1 MWSAVETGV
10 MAGVIPGSVGA
21 ALVEGE
27 QRLRYSE
34 VIRPRRH
41 AELLLEAVLNVDRTS
56 LYLRACESFGKAESD
71 RFGSLL
77 RRREA
82 GEPVQYIVGWA
93 PFFGRRFQVG
103 RGVFIPRFETEVL
116 VERFLKVFA
125 EDEAV
130 VRHVEVLDLCCGCG
144 VIGLTVAAEV
154 EHARVTLIDVSD
166 TALEFCRHNSRALG
180 VDGCVNIVRMN
191 ALDEFPDEWHSRFHY
206 VLGNPP
212 YVPRGEIEGLPR
224 DVRDGEPHEALT
236 DEDDGLTFYRRW
248 VETVPPLLAPGGRFF
263 AECGDGSAGSV
274 RELLE
279 GGFIDLNTVEDLDGM
294 ERVVEGRV

>member
-1 MWSAVETGV
+1 

-41 AELLLEAVLNVDRTS
+41 AELLLEAVLNVDRTD
-56 LYLRACESFGKAESD
+56 LYLRAGEPFGKAESD

-77 RRREA
+77 RRREV

-116 VERFLKVFA
+116 IERFLKVYA

-130 VRHVEVLDLCCGCG
+130 VRPVEILDLCCGCG
-144 VIGLTVAAEV
+144 VIGLTVAVEV
-154 EHARVTLIDVSD
+154 EHVRVTLVDVSES
-166 TALEFCRHNSRALG
+166 ALEFCRRNSRALG
-180 VDGCVNIVRMN
+180 VDGRVNIVRMD
-191 ALDEFPDEWHSRFHY
+191 ALDEFPDEWQSRFHY
-206 VLGNPP
+206 VLANPP
-212 YVPRGEIEGLPR
+212 YVPRVEVEGLPR

-248 VETVPPLLAPGGRFF
+248 AETVPPLLVSGGRFL

-279 GGFIDLNTVEDLDGM
+279 GGFKELNTVEDLDGM